1 MVQINLK
8 ILHDNATIFCINW
21 SSVAEV
27 FNLKKNILASA
38 RRRMGDQGIGA
49 DKHFTANSHQDP
61 FSASFERRRFS
72 AWFRFC
78 QR

>member
-1 MVQINLK
+1 MVMQLFSVSTGLLWLNVWLN
-8 ILHDNATIFCINW
+8 ILIFM
-21 SSVAEV
+21 
-27 FNLKKNILASA
+27 KNISASA
-38 RRRMGDQGIGA
+38 WRRMGDQGIGA

-72 AWFRFC
+72 ARFRFC